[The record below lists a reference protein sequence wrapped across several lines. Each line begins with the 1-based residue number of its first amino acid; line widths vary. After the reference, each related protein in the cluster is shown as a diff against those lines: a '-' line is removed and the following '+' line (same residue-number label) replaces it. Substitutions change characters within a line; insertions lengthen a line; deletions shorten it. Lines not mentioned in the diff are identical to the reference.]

1 VRPGLSENNQLHE
14 EVRGA
19 AKLDR
24 STPGHDAPTATA
36 DYCQRDAPQIPGQ
49 RVTVNLHANLTQLLS
64 YKQVAPAP
72 ERSRPG
78 QGQAILTYRVN
89 RHQFQISTAGRRLTA
104 SSLVLGCRGRSRQGV
119 PPCSQVSTTFPVAGC
134 PVLVVPRPRFR
145 RRFLC
150 WAPRTCLRPIRT
162 WPRTLRI

>member
-1 VRPGLSENNQLHE
+1 MRPGLSEYNQLHE

-24 STPGHDAPTATA
+24 STPAHDAPTATA

-64 YKQVAPAP
+64 YEQVAPAP

-78 QGQAILTYRVN
+78 QALT
-89 RHQFQISTAGRRLTA
+89 QLP
-104 SSLVLGCRGRSRQGV
+104 RQS
-119 PPCSQVSTTFPVAGC
+119 PSVSDTHGG
-134 PVLVVPRPRFR
+134 
-145 RRFLC
+145 
-150 WAPRTCLRPIRT
+150 
-162 WPRTLRI
+162 